1 MCPIGY
7 YNMVRSKNH
16 IFDLR
21 LRMVQHADKH
31 GIRATA
37 RAFKCS
43 RNTVR
48 KWVRRYRE
56 EGRRGLMDRSRAPHS
71 CPHKLSPQAE
81 KIIIRQ
87 ARKTPGFGARHL
99 KHEFDLPYGVNSIA
113 RVKRENGITRR
124 RRTKHQRRNDLRA
137 IKQAC
142 KPFTR
147 FQMDVKYLD
156 DIPNYCSQM
165 RRPGLPRFQ
174 YTIREIATGAQ
185 FLSYADSISVNYAE
199 LTVRRFLEHI
209 RNCGIDTTK
218 VHIQTDNGVEFE
230 GRTVRDRLAGFVHTI
245 ESLAGATHTYIPPGC
260 SNANADVESVHATI
274 ETEFFDIEY
283 FTSRNDF
290 FAKVTTYQLFYNL
303 ARKNGSRN
311 YRSPLTVLHERDPTL
326 DPKLYMLL
334 PCDLDRTF
342 RNAPVGHHVL
352 GLTVTQRLSGR
363 HNTGRLFAGP
373 HAEAQ
378 VASGF
383 RAETV
388 RERWCRRVHL
398 SWGLGPHFCGDCPR
412 KEGDI
417 VLLDR
422 RRPPERRRRVGG

>member
-7 YNMVRSKNH
+7 YNMLRSKNH

-21 LRMVQHADKH
+21 LRMVQHAKEH

-48 KWVRRYRE
+48 KWVRRHRE
-56 EGRRGLMDRSRAPHS
+56 EGLKGLMDRSRAPHS
-71 CPHKLSPQAE
+71 CPHKLSPEDE

-99 KHEFDLPYGVNSIA
+99 KHEFDLTYGVNSIA

-124 RRTKHQRRNDLRA
+124 RRRKHQKRNDLRA

-156 DIPNYCSQM
+156 DIPNYCAQV
-165 RRPGLPRFQ
+165 RRPGLPKFQ

-199 LTVRRFLEHI
+199 LTIRRFLEHL
-209 RNCGIDTTK
+209 RNCGVDTAG
-218 VHIQTDNGVEFE
+218 VDIQTDNGVEFE
-230 GRTVRDRLAGFVHTI
+230 GRTVKGKLTGFIHTI

-290 FAKVTTYQLFYNL
+290 FAKVSTYQLFYNL
-303 ARKNGSRN
+303 SRRNGSRG
-311 YRSPLTVLHERDPTL
+311 YRSPLTILHERDPTL
-326 DPKLYMLL
+326 ETRLLMLL
-334 PCDLDRTF
+334 PCDLDRTL
-342 RNAPVGHHVL
+342 RTAQVGHHVP
-352 GLTVTQRLSGR
+352 GLTG
-363 HNTGRLFAGP
+363 A
-373 HAEAQ
+373 A
-378 VASGF
+378 
-383 RAETV
+383 RA
-388 RERWCRRVHL
+388 
-398 SWGLGPHFCGDCPR
+398 
-412 KEGDI
+412 
-417 VLLDR
+417 
-422 RRPPERRRRVGG
+422 